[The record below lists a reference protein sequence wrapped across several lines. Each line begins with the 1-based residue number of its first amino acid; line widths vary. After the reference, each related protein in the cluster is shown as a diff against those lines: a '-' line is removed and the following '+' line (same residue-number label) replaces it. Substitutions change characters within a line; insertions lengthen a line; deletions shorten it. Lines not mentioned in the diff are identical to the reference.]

1 MPTSGFENDGC
12 SPMCATVHTCI
23 AKEEWKVSD
32 FAQWETKGCR
42 DPLSPPAAP
51 LNQLPGSVSASG
63 LHESADADIVYVQG
77 ESVAAVRDSTKH
89 FLPIPAISTET
100 TILDTPVFFY

>member
-1 MPTSGFENDGC
+1 MEKQGG
-12 SPMCATVHTCI
+12 
-23 AKEEWKVSD
+23 
-32 FAQWETKGCR
+32 R
-42 DPLSPPAAP
+42 DPLPPPAAP

-77 ESVAAVRDSTKH
+77 ESVAAVRVSTKH
-89 FLPIPAISTET
+89 FWPVPAISTET